1 MVAAALIEELL
12 RSGSQTASKL
22 IAHCFD
28 NKTKTSLTEHR
39 DAFNELCQSMY
50 VFRAPII
57 ANSQQENAAVPR
69 LQIDEHNLFTTV
81 DLDLNEIKKL
91 KEDETALTKDRGEL
105 KGRSGKVRLQKLMNS
120 DTSSVDVFWM
130 VNTDRFHQE
139 FRDELILSA
148 VERKINAN
156 AAEVMK
162 HILHQMYLRTKPW
175 EPSSNPIPFVEIRQ
189 LVEKDS
195 SNSELMKY
203 LDQYISIISEFT
215 GMLIFQRVD
224 KIKRK

>member
-12 RSGSQTASKL
+12 RSGSQIASKV
-22 IAHCFD
+22 IAHCYD
-28 NKTKTSLTEHR
+28 SKTKTSLTEHR

-50 VFRAPII
+50 VFRAPVVL
-57 ANSQQENAAVPR
+57 NKEQENVAVPK

-81 DLDLNEIKKL
+81 DLDLNEISKL
-91 KEDETALTKDRGEL
+91 KEDDTVLTKDKGKLFSRISDNQL
-105 KGRSGKVRLQKLMNS
+105 KTTVNRVL
-120 DTSSVDVFWM
+120 DVYWM

-148 VERKINAN
+148 VERKIDVN

-189 LVEKDS
+189 LIEKDS
-195 SNSELMKY
+195 TNLELIKY
-203 LDQYISIISEFT
+203 LDQYVSIISKFKSCNS
-215 GMLIFQRVD
+215 IIDNVF
-224 KIKRK
+224 